1 MKPSGQSG
9 VYRVPY
15 AVETPLGWAVIN
27 WLPVEQREA
36 SPYSAF
42 KLCERNACEDEE
54 LTRLVMAQS
63 EIENLGVAN
72 PTRSI
77 VSSVTDGA
85 NNR

>member
-1 MKPSGQSG
+1 MN
-9 VYRVPY
+9 
-15 AVETPLGWAVIN
+15 N

-36 SPYSAF
+36 SPCSAF
-42 KLCERNACEDEE
+42 KLCERNECEDEE
-54 LTRLVMAQS
+54 FTRLVMAQS
-63 EIENLGVAN
+63 EIEILGVAN